1 MPTSKPELCRNRRF
15 ARLSPNP
22 SAMLSRSQMPETNVE
37 LNHLPGALLEV
48 LPPTD
53 SRLRPDIRA
62 IELGQYA
69 KVVVHS

>member
-1 MPTSKPELCRNRRF
+1 
-15 ARLSPNP
+15 
-22 SAMLSRSQMPETNVE
+22 MLSRSQMPETNVE